1 MAGNDAND
9 DGLGISARLEDGVVV
24 LRLAGELDLSGAGR
38 VEKEVRKLLATGVG
52 RFEVDASD
60 LTFVDSAGLR
70 SIVQAK
76 VQVEAAGAAFR
87 IRAVS
92 APVRRVIEIAGIV
105 EQLLPEGPA

>member
-1 MAGNDAND
+1 MAGYDAND
-9 DGLGISARLEDGVVV
+9 HGLVISAQSEDGIVVV
-24 LRLAGELDLSGAGR
+24 RLAGELDLGGAGR
-38 VEKEVRKLLATGVG
+38 VETEVRRLLATGAG

-76 VQVEAAGAAFR
+76 DDVEAAGAAFR

-105 EQLLPEGPA
+105 EQLLPDGPA